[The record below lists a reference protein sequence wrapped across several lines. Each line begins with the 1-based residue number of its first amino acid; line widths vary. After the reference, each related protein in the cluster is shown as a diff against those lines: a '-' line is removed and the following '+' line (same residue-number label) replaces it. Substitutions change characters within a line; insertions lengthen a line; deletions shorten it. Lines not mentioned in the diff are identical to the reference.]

1 MKIKYFILF
10 LLFLLFFL
18 IVFTDARLIGGS
30 SLRIMYINDKI
41 KEQGQIISELKDI
54 NNKLKNYITLKS
66 CPSGLDFNIEHEK
79 CFMCPKNFYRTYD
92 NATCIHCPEGFFSNK
107 GDDMCTKSPSNS
119 TNIHTLCPKGKIIG
133 NNKFA
138 TLGSCV
144 KCNPNKKEYMPYMSN
159 EDKCLQCPPGSI
171 VNLYGYECACA
182 CSPCPIGYYEKNNTC
197 IECPIGTYSDSI
209 GKSTCNIC
217 NNEKSFTYFTRGGNN
232 CNNSMFHNIEDII
245 KKNIFDIGDILK
257 PIVTNTLQITGKIYN
272 HRNGIFEITI
282 ITLVGYTI
290 FYIVNQ

>member
-1 MKIKYFILF
+1 MKIKYF
-10 LLFLLFFL
+10 LLFLL
-18 IVFTDARLIGGS
+18 IVYIDARLIGGS

-41 KEQGQIISELKDI
+41 KEQGQMISELKET
-54 NNKLKNYITLKS
+54 NNKLKNYITLNF
-66 CPSGLDFNIEHEK
+66 CPEGQDFNIEHEK
-79 CFMCPKNFYRTYD
+79 CYMCPKNFYRTND
-92 NATCIHCPEGFFSNK
+92 NASCIHCPEGFFSNK
-107 GDDMCTKSPSNS
+107 GDDMCTKSPSNT

-159 EDKCLQCPPGSI
+159 EDKCLKCPTGSI
-171 VNLYGYECACA
+171 VNMYRYICT
-182 CSPCPIGYYEKNNTC
+182 PCPIGYYEKNNTC
-197 IECPIGTYSDSI
+197 IECQIGTYSDSI
-209 GKSTCNIC
+209 GMSTCKIC
-217 NNEKSFTYFTRGGNN
+217 NNEKSFTYFTSRGNN
-232 CNNSMFHNIEDII
+232 CNNSIFHNIEDII

-282 ITLVGYTI
+282 FSLVGYSLL
-290 FYIVNQ
+290 YIMN